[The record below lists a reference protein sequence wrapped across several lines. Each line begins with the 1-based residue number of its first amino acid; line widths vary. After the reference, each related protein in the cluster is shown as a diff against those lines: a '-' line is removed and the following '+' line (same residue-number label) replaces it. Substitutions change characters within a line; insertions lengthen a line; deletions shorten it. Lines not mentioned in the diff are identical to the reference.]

1 MSTPTSDLPQREGQG
16 STVANSVSLPRKV
29 LILGS
34 GALKIGEAGEFDY
47 SGSQAIKA
55 LSEEGIET
63 ILVNPNIATIQTSE
77 DLADEVYFL
86 PVNAHFVER
95 VIEREKPDGLLLSFG
110 GQTAL
115 NCGIELEKLGV
126 LEKHG
131 VRVLGTSLETIRTT
145 EDRHLFAEVL
155 RSIDLDTPR
164 SRACEDLQSSL
175 EAAQEIHYPV
185 MIRAAFALGG
195 KGSGIARDAAE
206 LTEMANKAFANVPQ
220 ILVEE
225 YLEGWKEIE
234 YEVVR
239 DAQDNCITVCNM
251 ENMDALGIHTGE
263 SIVVAPSQTLSDH
276 DYHRLRSISIQL
288 IRHLGVI
295 GECNVQFALH
305 PASDEYRVIEVNARL
320 SRSSALASKAT
331 GYPLAFVAAKLSLG
345 HCLVD
350 VPNSITKVTASC
362 FEPALDYCVIKMPRW
377 DLKKFRRVSTS
388 LGSEMKSV
396 GEVMSIG
403 RRFEEAIQKACRM
416 LGVGAHGLVSSRNH
430 FKEDDLQQ
438 LLKVPTEERI
448 FAIGEAFK
456 RGWSVDRVH
465 QLTMITPWFLERVRE
480 VVDCQKEIQE
490 YSLEDLPAGL
500 LRQAKELGFSDN
512 QISRSI
518 RRAEPIQPGYGA
530 SLEVRERRESFG
542 IRPVVKQIDTLAA
555 EYPAQT
561 NFLYMTYNGTEND
574 VEPRSPAP
582 YVVLGGGA
590 YRIGSSVE
598 FDWCAV
604 NAVDA
609 LARAGHRTVM
619 INYNPET
626 VSTDYDTC
634 DRLYF
639 EELTL
644 ERVLD
649 IVELERSQGV
659 VISVG
664 GQIPNQLAVPL
675 GNRGIKI
682 LGTEVDSID
691 RAENRERFSTLLDD
705 LKIDQPE
712 WRELTSI
719 EDARSFS
726 ARCGYPVLIRPSYVL
741 SGAAM
746 SVAHS
751 DEEMEHYLKIA
762 ADVSREHPVVV
773 SKFIAGAKEI
783 ELDGVAQGGKVIC
796 YAISEHVEN
805 AGVHSG
811 DATMVFPSQR
821 LYLET
826 IRRIKRIAR
835 SIAEALCI
843 TGPFNIQFIARDNH
857 IKVIECNLR
866 ASRSFPFVSKILKEN
881 FIDYA
886 IRAMLDEQVD
896 CPSKS
901 AFEFDFVGVKAPQF
915 SFSRLKGADPL
926 LGVEMA
932 STGEVACLGDN
943 VEEAY
948 LKALI
953 SVGFKLPKTGV
964 LLSTGTIESK
974 AAFLES
980 ARKLEQL
987 GLPIFATPNTH
998 LFLEQN
1004 DIQSTMLHQPLDKK
1018 SPGVIEAIEE
1028 GLIDLVINVPRSLE
1042 RKDLT
1047 SGYLIRRKVVEYGIS
1062 LLTNIQAANLFVDAL
1077 WSIGDE
1083 EELLV
1088 KPWSEYN

>member
-1 MSTPTSDLPQREGQG
+1 MSQEQPSHLRVGRESTSASDVIRPK
-16 STVANSVSLPRKV
+16 KV

-55 LSEEGIET
+55 LREEGIRT
-63 ILVNPNIATIQTSE
+63 ILVNPNIATIQTSA

-95 VIEREKPDGLLLSFG
+95 VIEREKPDGVLLSFG

-115 NCGIELEKLGV
+115 NCGIELEQLGV
-126 LEKHG
+126 FEKHG
-131 VRVLGTSLETIRTT
+131 VQVLGTPLATILTT

-155 RSIDLDTPR
+155 RSIHLDTPR
-164 SRACEDLQSSL
+164 SRACADLASSL
-175 EAAQEIHYPV
+175 AAAEEIGYPV
-185 MIRAAFALGG
+185 MVRAAFALGG
-195 KGSGIARDAAE
+195 KGSGIAKNDDD
-206 LTEMANKAFANVPQ
+206 LTELANNAFANVSQ

-251 ENMDALGIHTGE
+251 ENIDALGIHTGE

-276 DYHRLRSISIQL
+276 DYHRLRSISIEL
-288 IRHLGVI
+288 IRHLGVV

-305 PASDEYRVIEVNARL
+305 PQSDEYRIIEVNARL

-331 GYPLAFVAAKLSLG
+331 GYPLAFVAAKLALG
-345 HCLVD
+345 YCLID

-403 RRFEEAIQKACRM
+403 RKFEEALQKACRM
-416 LGVGAHGLVSSRNH
+416 LGVGAHGLVSSKNH
-430 FKEDDLQQ
+430 FEEDDLHQ
-438 LLKVPTEERI
+438 LLEVPTEERI

-456 RGWSVDRVH
+456 RGWSVEKVH
-465 QLTMITPWFLERVRE
+465 SLTKITPWFLQRVRE
-480 VVDCQKEIQE
+480 VAHCQKQIEEFSFEQF
-490 YSLEDLPAGL
+490 PASVM
-500 LRQAKELGFSDN
+500 RRAKELGFSDN
-512 QISRSI
+512 QIARSLD
-518 RRAEPIQPGYGA
+518 RPDPIPSGYQA
-530 SLEVRERRESFG
+530 ALDVRDRREEFG

-561 NFLYMTYNGTEND
+561 NFLYMTYNGTTHD
-574 VEPRSPAP
+574 VEPKDPAP

-626 VSTDYDTC
+626 VSTDYDSC

-639 EELTL
+639 EELSL

-675 GNRGIKI
+675 GSRGVKI
-682 LGTEVDSID
+682 LGTDVDSID
-691 RAENRERFSTLLDD
+691 RAENRERFSTLLDE
-705 LKIDQPE
+705 LGIDQPE

-751 DEEMEHYLKIA
+751 DEEMELYLKAA

-783 ELDGVAQGGKVIC
+783 ELDGVAQNGNVVC

-826 IRRIKRIAR
+826 TRRIKRIAR
-835 SIAEALCI
+835 GIAEALAI

-886 IRAMLDEQVD
+886 VRAMLGEKVES
-896 CPSKS
+896 PSKS

-915 SFSRLKGADPL
+915 SFSRLRGADPL
-926 LGVEMA
+926 LGVEMS
-932 STGEVACLGDN
+932 STGEVACLGDT

-948 LKALI
+948 LKALL
-953 SVGFKLPKTGV
+953 SVGFTLPKKGV

-974 AAFLES
+974 ADFLDS
-980 ARKLEQL
+980 ARKIEEL
-987 GLPIFATPNTH
+987 GLPIYATPNTH

-1004 DIQSTMLHQPLDKK
+1004 GVESTMLHQPLDHK
-1018 SPGVIEAIEE
+1018 SPSVIEALED
-1028 GLIDLVINVPRSLE
+1028 GRIDLVINVPRSLE

-1047 SGYLIRRKVVEYGIS
+1047 SGYLIRRKVVDYGIS
-1062 LLTNIQAANLFVDAL
+1062 MLTNIQAANLLVDAL
-1077 WSIGDE
+1077 WEIRDPQQM
-1083 EELLV
+1083 LV
-1088 KPWSEYN
+1088 KPWSEYS

>member
-1 MSTPTSDLPQREGQG
+1 M
-16 STVANSVSLPRKV
+16 NSGGMGKIELPRKV

-55 LSEEGIET
+55 LKEEGIRT

-77 DLADEVYFL
+77 NLADEVYFL
-86 PVNAHFVER
+86 PVNASFVER
-95 VIEREKPDGLLLSFG
+95 VIEKEKPDGLLLSFG

-115 NCGIELEKLGV
+115 NCGVELEQLGV
-126 LEKHG
+126 LERHG
-131 VRVLGTSLETIRTT
+131 VRVLGTPLDTIRTT

-155 RSIDLDTPR
+155 RSIDLDTPA
-164 SRACEDLQSSL
+164 SRACEDIESAL
-175 EAAQEIHYPV
+175 AAAEEIQYPV
-185 MIRAAFALGG
+185 MVRAAYALGG
-195 KGSGIARDAAE
+195 KGSGIARDRDE
-206 LTEMANKAFANVPQ
+206 LLDLASMAFASSPQ

-239 DAQDNCITVCNM
+239 DAQDNCVTVCNM
-251 ENMDALGIHTGE
+251 ENIDALGIHTGE
-263 SIVVAPSQTLSDH
+263 SIVVAPSQTLNDH
-276 DYHRLRSISIQL
+276 EYHRLRSISIRL
-288 IRHLGVI
+288 IRHLGVV

-305 PASDEYRVIEVNARL
+305 PTSAEYRIIEVNARL

-331 GYPLAFVAAKLSLG
+331 GYPLAFVAAKLALG
-345 HCLVD
+345 YGLID
-350 VPNSITKVTASC
+350 VPNSITRVTASC

-377 DLKKFRRVSTS
+377 DLKKFRRVSTH

-403 RRFEEAIQKACRM
+403 RSFPEALQKACRM

-430 FKEDDLQQ
+430 FEEDDLAQ
-438 LLKVPTEERI
+438 LLEVPTEERI

-456 RGWSVDRVH
+456 RNWSVEKVH
-465 QLTMITPWFLERVRE
+465 RLTRITSWFLERVKE
-480 VVDCQKEIQE
+480 TAECQTMLQQ
-490 YSLEDLPAGL
+490 YSLTDLPPML
-500 LRQAKELGFSDN
+500 LRRAKELGFSDN
-512 QISRSI
+512 QISRSVL
-518 RRAEPIQPGYGA
+518 REDPIPPGYGA
-530 SLEVRERRESFG
+530 TLEVRDFRESLG

-561 NFLYMTYNGTEND
+561 NFLYLTYNGTESD
-574 VEPRSPAP
+574 VEPDQQSPF
-582 YVVLGGGA
+582 VVLGGGA

-604 NAVDA
+604 NAVQS
-609 LARAGHRTVM
+609 LARSGHRTVM
-619 INYNPET
+619 INFNPET
-626 VSTDYDTC
+626 VSTDYDSC

-639 EELTL
+639 EELSL

-675 GNRGIKI
+675 GSRGVPI
-682 LGTEVDSID
+682 LGTGVDNID
-691 RAENRERFSTLLDD
+691 RAENRERFSSLLDD
-705 LKIDQPE
+705 LEIDQPQ
-712 WRELTSI
+712 WRELNSV
-719 EDARSFS
+719 EDARAF
-726 ARCGYPVLIRPSYVL
+726 AVGCGYPVLIRPSYVL

-751 DEEMEHYLKIA
+751 DEELDHYLKAA

-783 ELDGVAQGGKVIC
+783 EMDGVAQNGKIIC

-826 IRRIKRIAR
+826 SRRIKRISR
-835 SIAEALCI
+835 GIAEALSI

-886 IRAMLDEQVD
+886 VRAMLGETVEI
-896 CPSKS
+896 PEKS
-901 AFEFDFVGVKAPQF
+901 AFECDFVGVKAPQF

-932 STGEVACLGDN
+932 STGEVACLGDD

-948 LKALI
+948 LKALL
-953 SVGFKLPKTGV
+953 SVGFNLPEKGV

-974 AAFLES
+974 VEFLGG
-980 ARKLEQL
+980 ARKLQGL
-987 GLPIFATPNTH
+987 GLPLYATPKTH
-998 LFLEQN
+998 AFLSEN
-1004 DIQSTMLHQPLDKK
+1004 DVQATLLHQPLSGD
-1018 SPGVIEAIEE
+1018 SPGVLEALET
-1028 GLIDLVINVPRSLE
+1028 GMIDLVINVPRSLE

-1047 SGYLIRRKVVEYGIS
+1047 SGYLIRRKAVDYGIS
-1062 LLTNIQAANLFVDAL
+1062 LLTNIQAANLFCEAL
-1077 WSIGDE
+1077 WKIRDL
-1083 EELLV
+1083 EELQV
-1088 KPWSEYN
+1088 KPWSEYC

>member
-1 MSTPTSDLPQREGQG
+1 MNLHTHDKVEIDKPS
-16 STVANSVSLPRKV
+16 KV

-55 LSEEGIET
+55 LREEGIRT
-63 ILVNPNIATIQTSE
+63 VLVNPNIATIQTSE

-86 PVNAHFVER
+86 PVNPHFVER
-95 VIEREKPDGLLLSFG
+95 VIERERPDGLLLSFG

-115 NCGIELEKLGV
+115 NCGVELDELGV
-126 LEKHG
+126 LEKYN
-131 VRVLGTSLETIRTT
+131 VRVLGTPLDTIRTT

-155 RSIDLDTPR
+155 RSINMDTPR
-164 SRACEDLQSSL
+164 SRACEDLESAL
-175 EAAQEIHYPV
+175 EAAEEISFPV
-185 MIRAAFALGG
+185 MVRSAFSLGG
-195 KGSGIARDAAE
+195 KGSGIARNVEE
-206 LTEMANKAFANVPQ
+206 LTEMASNALATVPQ

-225 YLEGWKEIE
+225 YLEGWKEVE

-239 DAQDNCITVCNM
+239 DAMNNCITVCNM
-251 ENMDALGIHTGE
+251 ENIDALGIHTGE

-276 DYHRLRSISIQL
+276 DYHRLRSVSIRL
-288 IRHLGVI
+288 IQHLGVV

-305 PASDEYRVIEVNARL
+305 PHKDEYRIIEVNARL

-331 GYPLAFVAAKLSLG
+331 GYPLAFVAAKLALGYSLI
-345 HCLVD
+345 D
-350 VPNSITKVTASC
+350 VPNSITQVTASC

-396 GEVMSIG
+396 GEVMAIG
-403 RRFEEAIQKACRM
+403 RGFEEAMQKACRM
-416 LGVGAHGLVSSRNH
+416 LGVGAHGLVSARDH
-430 FKEDDLQQ
+430 FEEENLEE
-438 LLKVPTEERI
+438 LLVVPTEERI
-448 FAIGEAFK
+448 FAIGEALRK
-456 RGWSVDRVH
+456 GWSVDRIH
-465 QLTMITPWFLERVRE
+465 QLTHITPWFIERVGE
-480 VVDCQKEIQE
+480 VVRCQQE
-490 YSLEDLPAGL
+490 FREFDLAALPEEL
-500 LRQAKELGFSDN
+500 LRRAKELGFSDN
-512 QISRSI
+512 QISRAL
-518 RRAEPIQPGYGA
+518 RRETPIEPGYAA
-530 SLEVRERRESFG
+530 SLEVRDRREELG

-561 NFLYMTYNGTEND
+561 NFLYMTYNGSEDD
-574 VEPRSPAP
+574 VVAKDPAP

-604 NAVDA
+604 NAVQA
-609 LARAGHRTVM
+609 LSRSGQRTVM

-626 VSTDYDTC
+626 VSTDYDSC

-649 IVELERSQGV
+649 IFERENSQGV

-675 GNRGIKI
+675 GNRGVKV
-682 LGTEVDSID
+682 LGTKVEDID
-691 RAENRERFSTLLDD
+691 RAENREKFSSLLDD
-705 LKIDQPE
+705 LGIDQPE
-712 WRELTSI
+712 WRELTSV
-719 EDARSFS
+719 EDARSF
-726 ARCGYPVLIRPSYVL
+726 AENCGYPVLIRPSYVL

-751 DEEMEHYLKIA
+751 DAEMESYLKAA

-783 ELDGVAQGGKVIC
+783 EWDGVAQDGKVIC

-826 IRRIKRIAR
+826 SRRIKKISRL
-835 SIAEALCI
+835 IAEALNI
-843 TGPFNIQFIARDNH
+843 TGPYNIQFIARDNH

-866 ASRSFPFVSKILKEN
+866 ASRSFRFVPKTLKEN

-886 IRAMLDEQVD
+886 IRAMLGEKVD
-896 CPSKS
+896 PPAKS
-901 AFEFDFVGVKAPQF
+901 AFEFDFVGVEAPQF

-932 STGEVACLGDN
+932 STGEVACLGDQ

-948 LKALI
+948 LKALL
-953 SVGFKLPKTGV
+953 SVGFSIPEKGILLTTGK
-964 LLSTGTIESK
+964 IEDK
-974 AAFLES
+974 VDFLES
-980 ARKLEQL
+980 ARKLQQL
-987 GLPIFATPNTH
+987 DIPVYATKGTH
-998 LFLEQN
+998 DFLKEN
-1004 DIQSTMLHQPLDKK
+1004 DIETRVLKMPMREEEFEAGSDAMDA
-1018 SPGVIEAIEE
+1018 IEAIEK
-1028 GLIDLVINVPRSLE
+1028 GLIDLVINIPRSLE
-1042 RKDLT
+1042 RNDLT
-1047 SGYLIRRKVVEYGIS
+1047 SGYLVRRKTVDYGIG

-1077 WSIGDE
+1077 WKIRDTDE
-1083 EELLV
+1083 LMV
-1088 KPWSEYN
+1088 KPWREYC

>member
-1 MSTPTSDLPQREGQG
+1 MSD
-16 STVANSVSLPRKV
+16 SLPKKV

-55 LSEEGIET
+55 LREEGIRT

-95 VIEREKPDGLLLSFG
+95 VIEREQPDGLLLSFG

-115 NCGIELEKLGV
+115 NCGIELDQLGI
-126 LEKHG
+126 LKKHG
-131 VRVLGTSLETIRTT
+131 VQVLGTPLDTIRTT

-164 SRACEDLQSSL
+164 SRACEDLASAL
-175 EAAQEIHYPV
+175 EAAQEISYPV
-185 MIRAAFALGG
+185 MVRAAFALGG
-195 KGSGIARDAAE
+195 KGSGIARDVEE
-206 LTEMANKAFANVPQ
+206 LTLMANNAFANVPQ

-251 ENMDALGIHTGE
+251 ENIDALGIHTGE

-288 IRHLGVI
+288 IRHLGVV

-305 PASDEYRVIEVNARL
+305 PTTDQYRIIEVNARL

-331 GYPLAFVAAKLSLG
+331 GYPLAFVAAKLALG
-345 HCLVD
+345 QCLVD

-377 DLKKFRRVSTS
+377 DLKKFRRVSTH

-403 RRFEEAIQKACRM
+403 RRFEEAMQKACRM
-416 LGVGAHGLVSSRNH
+416 LGVGAHGLVSARNH
-430 FKEDDLQQ
+430 FEEDDLHQ
-438 LLKVPTEERI
+438 LLEIPTEERI

-456 RGWSVDRVH
+456 RGWTVEKIHR
-465 QLTMITPWFLERVRE
+465 LTRITPWFLERVKE
-480 VVDCQKEIQE
+480 VVNCQLQVSE
-490 YSLEDLPAGL
+490 YSLEELPEATFRL
-500 LRQAKELGFSDN
+500 AKELGFSDN
-512 QISRSI
+512 QISRCVQ
-518 RRAEPIQPGYGA
+518 REQPIAPGYA
-530 SLEVRERRESFG
+530 AALEVRDRREELD

-574 VEPRSPAP
+574 IEPKDPP
-582 YVVLGGGA
+582 PCVVLGGGA

-604 NAVDA
+604 NAVQS

-626 VSTDYDTC
+626 VSTDYDSC

-675 GNRGIKI
+675 GGRGVNI
-682 LGTEVDSID
+682 LGTDVDSID

-705 LKIDQPE
+705 LGIDQPE

-719 EDARSFS
+719 EDAKVFS
-726 ARCGYPVLIRPSYVL
+726 ERCGYPVLIRPSYVL

-751 DEEMEHYLKIA
+751 DEEMELYLKAA

-783 ELDGVAQGGKVIC
+783 ELDGVAQDGNVIC

-826 IRRIKRIAR
+826 TRRIKRIAR
-835 SIAEALCI
+835 GIAEALSI

-886 IRAMLDEQVD
+886 VRAMLGQKVES
-896 CPSKS
+896 PSKS

-948 LKALI
+948 LKALL
-953 SVGFKLPKTGV
+953 SVGFKMPERGV

-974 AAFLES
+974 AAFLNS
-980 ARKLEQL
+980 ARRLQELE
-987 GLPIFATPNTH
+987 LPLYATPNTH

-1004 DIQSTMLHQPLDKK
+1004 DIHSTMLHQPLDKK
-1018 SPGVIEAIEE
+1018 SPGVIEAIED
-1028 GLIDLVINVPRSLE
+1028 GRIDLVINVPRSLE

-1047 SGYLIRRKVVEYGIS
+1047 SGYLIRRKVVDYGVS

-1077 WSIGDE
+1077 WMIRDQQD
-1083 EELLV
+1083 LLV
-1088 KPWSEYN
+1088 KPWREYC